1 MGPGEC
7 KPVNHMCKPIR
18 SPMHGSGGL
27 RMQRMEMQR
36 GKDLC
41 VGDLRYRYRR
51 PGQLID
57 QVLEFTRP
65 HSTIRPYLY
74 QAGRYLYQCG
84 NHIQRPQTASAA
96 GASRKDK
103 RGYPVLASL
112 YRAARVKRG
121 YPVLASL
128 YGAARVAVRG
138 VVCVAKRRPRRI
150 LEEVALTWA
159 VCKPGVRWRVNQAS
173 DGV

>member
-51 PGQLID
+51 PGRLID

-112 YRAARVKRG
+112 YRAARV
-121 YPVLASL
+121 
-128 YGAARVAVRG
+128 AVRG
-138 VVCVAKRRPRRI
+138 VVCFAKRRPRRI
-150 LEEVALTWA
+150 PQEVALTWA
-159 VCKPGVRWRVNQAS
+159 VCKPGVRWRVKRRQMACKP
-173 DGV
+173 GVR